1 MAELPLFFQF
11 LANGVVFGSILAL
24 SAIGLTLVYGI
35 LGLSNF
41 AHGDQLTFGAYMA
54 LFFGV
59 ATYAGREHLL
69 PVAGLVALACVAVP
83 LADRFTL
90 RRLTRAEGYAIG
102 GFGALIA
109 LWVGWLALRGLG
121 EGTSNRVLVLAT
133 LLAVAASVAFALA
146 TEYALWRPLR
156 RRRATIMSL
165 VIASLGLSLVL
176 RNGIQQVFGGD
187 FRSLARPT
195 TEAPT
200 YLGIHVSNAQ
210 WFTLAAALVV
220 IAAVHLFLSRTR
232 TGKAMRALA
241 DNPDLARACGVDVD
255 RVIVY
260 VWAISAA
267 LVALAGVLLTL
278 VSNNTVNVG
287 MGFALLIP
295 IFAAVVLGGVGSPY
309 GAMLGGLVVG
319 IAMKMDVPLLYDWFR
334 ERGFDPRAYEI
345 AVAFLVL
352 FVVLLARPQGILG
365 RRA

>member
-24 SAIGLTLVYGI
+24 CAIGLTLVYGI

-59 ATYAGREHLL
+59 AAYAGREHLPL
-69 PVAGLVALACVAVP
+69 VAGLVAAACVAAP

-90 RRLTRAEGYAIG
+90 RRLTRMEGYAIG
-102 GFGALIA
+102 GFGVLVALGLA
-109 LWVGWLALRGLG
+109 WLLVAGPG
-121 EGTSNRVLVLAT
+121 TGTSNRVLVLAT
-133 LLAVAASVAFALA
+133 LLAIAASVVLAIA
-146 TEYALWRPLR
+146 TEYAIWRPLR

-176 RNGIQQVFGGD
+176 RNGIQQTFGAD
-187 FRSLARPT
+187 YRSLARPT

-200 YLGIHVSNAQ
+200 YLGIHVSGAQ
-210 WFTLAAALVV
+210 WFTLGAALVV
-220 IAAVHLFLSRTR
+220 IALVHLFLSRTR

-255 RVIVY
+255 RVVVY

-267 LVALAGVLLTL
+267 LVTLAGVLLTL
-278 VSNNTVNVG
+278 VANNTMNVG
-287 MGFALLIP
+287 MGFSLLIP
-295 IFAAVVLGGVGSPY
+295 IFASVVLGGVGSPY
-309 GAMLGGLVVG
+309 GAMVGGLVVG
-319 IAMKMDVPLLYDWFR
+319 VAMRSPWTRPEYDL
-334 ERGFDPRAYEI
+334 
-345 AVAFLVL
+345 AVGFLVL
-352 FVVLLARPQGILG
+352 FAVLLLRPQGILG